1 MQWLLISWPTL
12 ILLGLSLRMSL
23 RLTYGARG
31 PETGDPVHALLN
43 IMAWVLIAL
52 GLVPIVFGGI
62 VSVFGSIVLMLASA
76 TFVEMIVLRR
86 KGQRRSTCR
95 MLSLILERGAQMQS
109 SAMVA
114 GQTMQ
119 GSAGRA
125 AQRLFSDMNAGM
137 PLTAAIAHEPR
148 ALPAEAQAYLA
159 AGSSR
164 AARLAA
170 LRELSRPDQSELTT
184 LWRNCIDR
192 TSYLLAIVMFMGAL
206 LTFIMIKIVPEF
218 RKIFYEF
225 DLDLPMFTQLLVNFS
240 EFVVSVL
247 ALPLAVSFVALLVAA
262 IIVGIC
268 FLCDEPPL
276 KWFSDRFFRGRRI
289 ADVLRIVA
297 LATEYREPLTGVLNR
312 VALVYPSTPIRRQVH
327 RAASEVA
334 EGVEW
339 PVALRNANLIND
351 AELGL
356 VNTAEK
362 VGNLPWALR
371 EIATRREKQLVY
383 RFANRLQVLYP
394 LIILLLG
401 LFVGF
406 YAISLFVPIVKLIG
420 GLSY

>member
-1 MQWLLISWPTL
+1 
-12 ILLGLSLRMSL
+12 
-23 RLTYGARG
+23 
-31 PETGDPVHALLN
+31 
-43 IMAWVLIAL
+43 
-52 GLVPIVFGGI
+52 
-62 VSVFGSIVLMLASA
+62 
-76 TFVEMIVLRR
+76 
-86 KGQRRSTCR
+86 
-95 MLSLILERGAQMQS
+95 
-109 SAMVA
+109 
-114 GQTMQ
+114 
-119 GSAGRA
+119 
-125 AQRLFSDMNAGM
+125 
-137 PLTAAIAHEPR
+137 LTAAIAREPR
-148 ALPAEAQAYLA
+148 ALPPEAQAYLA
-159 AGSSR
+159 AGSGR

-192 TSYLLAIVMFMGAL
+192 TSYLLAVVMFMGAL

-218 RKIFYEF
+218 RKIFEEF

-247 ALPLAVSFVALLVAA
+247 ALPLAISFVVLMFAA

-276 KWFSDRFFRGRRI
+276 KWVTDRLFRGRRI

-297 LATEYREPLTGVLNR
+297 LATEYREPLAGVLNR
-312 VALVYPSTPIRRQVH
+312 VAMVYPSTLIRRQVH
-327 RAASEVA
+327 QAASEVA
-334 EGVEW
+334 EGIEW
-339 PVALRNANLIND
+339 PVALRNAKLINE

-406 YAISLFVPIVKLIG
+406 YAISLFVPLVKLIG